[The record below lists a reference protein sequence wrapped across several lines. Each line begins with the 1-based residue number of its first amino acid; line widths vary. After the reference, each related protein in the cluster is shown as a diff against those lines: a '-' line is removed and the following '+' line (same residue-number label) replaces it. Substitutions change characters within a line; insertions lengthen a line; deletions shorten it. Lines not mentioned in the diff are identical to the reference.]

1 MRNKKASPISK
12 VIAMTRFYDLN
23 LSVNT
28 NTTIQTYHY
37 IEIFAHPKKIHDFRL
52 RNAALIEIEA
62 SLGSS

>member
-28 NTTIQTYHY
+28 NTTI
-37 IEIFAHPKKIHDFRL
+37 
-52 RNAALIEIEA
+52 
-62 SLGSS
+62 